1 MEASYKEG
9 LEEKK
14 YRQCSPV
21 ASAPSFVAPNN
32 NCALH
37 CRYFRFTVSKPL
49 SITTKMNIIGD
60 AIILRN
66 TIVNESG
73 CPFFFEK
80 MSFVPQAPY
89 ACTDLNYM

>member
-1 MEASYKEG
+1 M
-9 LEEKK
+9 
-14 YRQCSPV
+14 
-21 ASAPSFVAPNN
+21 NN
-32 NCALH
+32 
-37 CRYFRFTVSKPL
+37 
-49 SITTKMNIIGD
+49 IGD

-89 ACTDLNYM
+89 TCTDLNYM